1 MQNFEKLHKYSQ
13 IIALSIRSIMQKRC
27 VCGKVITS
35 QYDLCANCLKEY
47 GYNRSEYPE
56 WLVFMIADM
65 KRERRQE
72 FNIKQHEVTFSE
84 LGIND

>member
-1 MQNFEKLHKYSQ
+1 MN
-13 IIALSIRSIMQKRC
+13 KRC

-35 QYDLCANCLKEY
+35 QYDLCANCLREY
-47 GYNRSEYPE
+47 GTNRSEYPE
-56 WLVFMIADM
+56 WLVFMIADL

-72 FNIKQHEVTFSE
+72 FIIGQNEITFSE